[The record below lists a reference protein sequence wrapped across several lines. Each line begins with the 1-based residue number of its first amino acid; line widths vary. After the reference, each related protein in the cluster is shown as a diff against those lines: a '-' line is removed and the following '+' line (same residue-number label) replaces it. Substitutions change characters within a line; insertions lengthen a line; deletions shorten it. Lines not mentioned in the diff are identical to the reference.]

1 MTAMSTI
8 SKRTDRPDAATA
20 AGRPVPGTA
29 DRDARMPPPKPPGAG
44 KADRATAAGPAIPQ
58 HAGRPD
64 TATAGHEAPSGT
76 GPDARATPPA
86 AGRCGAAMAATLTI
100 TNLSRR
106 FDAVEALRDVSFTV
120 GPGMRVALLGH
131 NGAGKSTMMKI
142 ILGLI
147 PATSGAVTVCG
158 AAPGSASAR
167 AQVAYLPEN
176 VAFHPALTGEEMI
189 RQYLALRGLPT
200 RGAMDLLARVGL
212 HDAAR
217 RRIGTYSKG
226 MRQRVGLAQALIGHP
241 RLLVLDEPT
250 SGLDPVS
257 RGDFYALLDGL
268 AAEGAAILLSS
279 HALTEVEARTD
290 RILILARGQLVAE
303 GTLPELRQ
311 RADLPVALL
320 VTPAKGAGAALAE
333 ALPGAVAG
341 ADGILRLTCAQ
352 DGKLAM
358 LARIAGLGTAVADL
372 DVIPPS
378 LEDIYGH
385 FSRRE
390 GQ

>member
-1 MTAMSTI
+1 MNS
-8 SKRTDRPDAATA
+8 
-20 AGRPVPGTA
+20 
-29 DRDARMPPPKPPGAG
+29 
-44 KADRATAAGPAIPQ
+44 
-58 HAGRPD
+58 
-64 TATAGHEAPSGT
+64 
-76 GPDARATPPA
+76 
-86 AGRCGAAMAATLTI
+86 TLTI
-100 TNLSRR
+100 SRLTKRFQGVSALS
-106 FDAVEALRDVSFTV
+106 EVSLSL

-147 PATSGAVTVCG
+147 PFDGGQVQVCG
-158 AAPGSASAR
+158 AAPGSARAR

-176 VAFHPALTGEEMI
+176 AAFHPALTGEEQI
-189 RQYLALRGLPT
+189 RHYLSLRGESP
-200 RGAMDLLARVGL
+200 RRASELLERVGL
-212 HDAAR
+212 GRAAG

-226 MRQRVGLAQALIGHP
+226 MRQRVGLAQTLIGRP
-241 RLLVLDEPT
+241 RFLVLDEPT

-257 RGDFYALLDGL
+257 RRDFYALLDGL

-279 HALTEVEARTD
+279 HVLTEVEARTD

-303 GTLPELRQ
+303 GTLPELRH

-320 VTPAKGAGAALAE
+320 VTPAAGAGATLAA
-333 ALPGAVAG
+333 ALPEARAG

-352 DGKLAM
+352 NNKLPM
-358 LARIAGLGTAVADL
+358 LARIAGLGAAVADL

-378 LEDIYGH
+378 LEDIYSH